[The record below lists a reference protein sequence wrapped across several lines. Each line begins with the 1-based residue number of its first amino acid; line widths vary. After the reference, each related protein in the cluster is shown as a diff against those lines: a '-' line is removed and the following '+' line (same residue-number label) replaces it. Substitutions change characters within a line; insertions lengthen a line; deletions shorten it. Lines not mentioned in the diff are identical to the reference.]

1 MISIK
6 ITIKGKG
13 KGKALKAI
21 PDLAKSERGE
31 NIISIKYITV
41 DG

>member
-1 MISIK
+1 MISTK
-6 ITIKGKG
+6 ITIKG

-21 PDLAKSERGE
+21 PDLPEAEKGE
-31 NIISIKYITV
+31 NITTIKCIAA